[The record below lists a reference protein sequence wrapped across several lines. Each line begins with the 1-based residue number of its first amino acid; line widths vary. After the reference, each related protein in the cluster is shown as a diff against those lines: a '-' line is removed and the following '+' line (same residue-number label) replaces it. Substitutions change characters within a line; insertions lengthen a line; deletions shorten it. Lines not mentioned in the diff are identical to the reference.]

1 MSITINSIEQNSI
14 AQRHGIRPEDILL
27 SINGNEIHD
36 GLDYRFYM
44 TEAALSLDILSDGNP
59 KTVHIKKD
67 EYEDVGLLFDTYL
80 IDKERS
86 CANNCIFCFVD
97 QMPEGLRKSLYF
109 KDDDSRLSFLFGNY
123 ITLTNLSKRDV
134 ERIIKMHIS
143 PINISVHTT
152 DHDLRCQ
159 MMGHRKAGECLW
171 ILQAFFDAG
180 ITMNAQIV
188 ACPGYN
194 DGEALSKTL
203 RDLLTYYPVMESVA
217 VVPVGLTKYRDNLP
231 NIEGFDKASAEK
243 VLEIIESFGE
253 MCYKEKGSRFAFCAD
268 EFYIKA
274 QRRIP
279 DEAYYEDMSQLDNGV
294 GLWALFHSEFVSALE
309 DVSPPKGERKVSL
322 ITGVAAYPLLSQLA
336 ALAKDAWP
344 EFECMVYPIT
354 NDFFGHTIDVAGL
367 ITGRDVLEQLADK
380 PLADELLLPTVMLRS
395 EQDMFL
401 DDVTLLELEETLGVP
416 CTPVHIDGYE
426 FAEALRGRRG

>member
-1 MSITINSIEQNSI
+1 MPITIDSIEEHSI
-14 AQRHGIRPEDILL
+14 AQRHGLQPKDKLL

-44 TEAALSLDILSDGNP
+44 TEAALSIDILSKNGP

-67 EYEDVGLLFDTYL
+67 EYEDIGLLFDTYL

-97 QMPEGLRKSLYF
+97 QMPKGLRKSLYF

-134 ERIIKMHIS
+134 ERIVKMRIS

-152 DHDLRCQ
+152 DHELRCQ
-159 MMGHRKAGECLW
+159 MMGHRKAGESLW

-180 ITMNAQIV
+180 IQMNAQIV

-203 RDLLTYYPVMESVA
+203 NDLLAYYPVMESVA
-217 VVPVGLTKYRDNLP
+217 VVPVGLTRYRENLP
-231 NIEGFDKASAEK
+231 HIEGFNKESAEK
-243 VLEIIESFGE
+243 VLEIVESFGE

-268 EFYIKA
+268 EFYCKA
-274 QRRIP
+274 GRPIP
-279 DEAYYEDMSQLDNGV
+279 DEDYYEDMSQLDNGV
-294 GLWALFHSEFVSALE
+294 GLWALFHSEFVNALE
-309 DVSPPKGERKVSL
+309 EVLPPGEERKVSL
-322 ITGVAAYPLLSQLA
+322 ITGVAAYPLLSQLVSMA
-336 ALAKDAWP
+336 EEAWP
-344 EFECMVYPIT
+344 GFSCKVYPVS

-367 ITGRDVLEQLADK
+367 ITGRDVLAQLADK
-380 PLADELLLPTVMLRS
+380 PLYEELLLPAVMLRS

-401 DDVTLLELEETLGVP
+401 DDVTLTELEETLGVP
-416 CTPVHIDGYE
+416 CTPVPIDGYE
-426 FAEALRGRRG
+426 FAEALRERRA